1 MIIQDFTKA
10 LNDLFTPQNYHDF
23 CPNGLIVNTTPNSLP
38 REIHKVIT
46 GVSLRMDLI
55 MAAVKEQADAII
67 VHHPNGFWFSEKDK
81 RIIDSNFAN
90 YTREL
95 ITAQIALYGFHL
107 PLDGH
112 NSLGNNITVAEKLH
126 LEPNTVSLLDPT
138 TVGCDVVIT
147 RKGYDRFMQDNIGVG
162 GEGVITDELLS
173 EVFPKGYQSFNFES
187 GKKYKVAICTGSGSS
202 ELEEAYKRGYD
213 MFVTGEIRE
222 STPIFATEH
231 NMAVIAAGH
240 HRSEVFCV
248 SNLANYINENFNGV
262 SAKFID
268 IDNPI

>member
-1 MIIQDFTKA
+1 MLIQEFTKA
-10 LNDLFTPQNYHDF
+10 LNDLLTPQNYHDF
-23 CPNGLIVNTTPNSLP
+23 CPDGLIVNPTPNSLP

-81 RIIDSNFAN
+81 TIIDSNFAN

-95 ITAQIALYGFHL
+95 IAAQIALYGFHL

-112 NSLGNNITVAEKLH
+112 DSLGNNITVAHKLH
-126 LEPNTVSLLDPT
+126 LEANTEYRVDLLR
-138 TVGCDVVIT
+138 IH
-147 RKGYDRFMQDNIGVG
+147 KGYDRFMPDNIGVG
-162 GEGVITDELLS
+162 GDGVITDELLS
-173 EVFPKGYQSFNFES
+173 EVFPKGYQSFNFEP
-187 GKKYKVAICTGSGSS
+187 GKKYKVAICTGSGTS

-213 MFVTGEIRE
+213 MFITGEIRE
-222 STPIFATEH
+222 STPIFAAEH

-248 SNLANYINENFNGV
+248 QNLADYINENFKGV

>member
-1 MIIQDFTKA
+1 MLIQEFTNK
-10 LNDLFTPQNYHDF
+10 LNKLLTPENYHDF
-23 CPNGLIVNTTPNSLP
+23 CPDGLIVNPTPNNLP
-38 REIHKVIT
+38 REIYKVIT

-55 MAAVKEQADAII
+55 MAAVKEHADAII

-81 RIIDSNFAN
+81 TIIDSNFAN

-95 ITAQIALYGFHL
+95 IAAQIALYGYHL

-112 NSLGNNITVAEKLH
+112 DSLGNNITVAQKLQ
-126 LEPNTVSLLDPT
+126 LKPNTV
-138 TVGCDVVIT
+138 TVYHDSAIT
-147 RKGYDRFMQDNIGVG
+147 SISYDRFMPDNIGVG

-187 GKKYKVAICTGSGSS
+187 GKKYKVAICTGSGTS

-213 MFVTGEIRE
+213 MFITGEIRE
-222 STPIFATEH
+222 STPIFSAEH
-231 NMAVIAAGH
+231 NIAVIAAGH

-248 SNLANYINENFNGV
+248 SNLAKYINDNFTGV
-262 SAKFID
+262 EAKFID